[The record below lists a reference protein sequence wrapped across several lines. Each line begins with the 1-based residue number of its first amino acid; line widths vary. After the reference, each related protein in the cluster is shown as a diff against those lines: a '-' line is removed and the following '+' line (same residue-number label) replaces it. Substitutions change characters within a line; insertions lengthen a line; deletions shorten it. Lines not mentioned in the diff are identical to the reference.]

1 MLKASRSEKLNGKR
15 VVVDA
20 AVVVACFFYDGFC
33 VILYIPLSAHGGFV
47 GGMIVVLVVG
57 DAM

>member
-20 AVVVACFFYDGFC
+20 AVVVACFFMLAFVLFFTYLF
-33 VILYIPLSAHGGFV
+33 PLTA
-47 GGMIVVLVVG
+47 VLLV
-57 DAM
+57 A